1 MSINS
6 LNCLQ
11 ESIYNPDLW
20 QFDAEDERLI
30 QENPLSK
37 ELIKTVLKYG
47 KNYHHKSALYNAVV
61 HRDAQACYILRQAGA
76 AVTQD
81 VDRVAKIVNSDEIN
95 KILFE
100 MNFIQAPENYSFTL
114 RKKDYMFQ
122 TSFELDSA
130 DLPPYEIIKN
140 KISISTCYELSSEE
154 GYEGYARTRIVSL
167 GSFYAWAKDLDLYDN
182 KGYHLGMID
191 GEMLTTAEAK
201 FSFYDHE
208 GNRTAIAYLDEDKTG
223 FTLVHP
229 DKPARVIARMFR
241 NFVAGSPDGWE
252 VKVYHGK
259 DLDPRFIRAFAAFA
273 VDSQDRFKKDL

>member
-6 LNCLQ
+6 LNCMQ
-11 ESIYNPDLW
+11 DGFFNPDLW

-37 ELIKTVLKYG
+37 DLVKTIMKYG
-47 KNYHHKSALYNAVV
+47 KNYYRKSALYNAVAHKDV
-61 HRDAQACYILRQAGA
+61 EACYILRKGGA
-76 AVTQD
+76 QVTAD
-81 VDRVAKIVNSDEIN
+81 IEKMARTLDCLEIH

-100 MNFIQAPENYSFTL
+100 VKFINAPEQYGFTL

-122 TSFELDSA
+122 TSFELDSQEVA
-130 DLPPYEIIKN
+130 PYEIIKN
-140 KISISTCYELSSEE
+140 KISLSTCYEMQSEK

-167 GSFYAWAKDLDLYDN
+167 GAFYAWAKDLDLYDEQGN
-182 KGYHLGMID
+182 NLGMID

-229 DKPARVIARMFR
+229 DKPARVIARMYR
-241 NFVAGSPDGWE
+241 NFVAGAPDSWE

-273 VDSQDRFKKDL
+273 VDIQDRFKKDL